1 VEIKLHTFFI
11 STVVRAEWSSST
23 GKSHSNGRLPVTTG
37 AEVVRKWGG
46 AAVLPAGSLILGS
59 LTTHYRRI
67 VLLWDVTPCWVNSWK
82 GRQRFFA
89 SDRSHPRRLDFS
101 DFIIPFDSSE
111 RACTF
116 TYPACNAHA
125 VCLAAPYFLTLSDK
139 RLDFRRSYWTQN
151 VFRFSLLLLFET
163 FLIQRYIV
171 VNVKTSSCKVLAVR
185 IEF

>member
-1 VEIKLHTFFI
+1 M
-11 STVVRAEWSSST
+11 
-23 GKSHSNGRLPVTTG
+23 G
-37 AEVVRKWGG
+37 
-46 AAVLPAGSLILGS
+46 GSLSRLELRLFGS
-59 LTTHYRRI
+59 EAVR
-67 VLLWDVTPCWVNSWK
+67 PCFLQEASFWVASRHITEELFFCGMCRLVGWTLENEGSGSSK
-82 GRQRFFA
+82 RLEAFA

-125 VCLAAPYFLTLSDK
+125 VCLAAPYFFTLSDK

-171 VNVKTSSCKVLAVR
+171 VNVKTSSCKVLVVR